1 MNMNHVRDYL
11 ITSYDFDPAS
21 NLWHRSDASPFSYSD
36 GDEVEDR
43 IYSIIKESSDR
54 SSSSIELQK
63 SITDWPTNYHFN
75 SRRANL
81 MRPIRHLLKGSILEI
96 GAGTG
101 AVTRF
106 LGENGGQI
114 LAIEGSGRRAAI
126 AATRCADLS
135 NVTVVADDFAAL
147 PSGPKFDVVT
157 LIGVLE
163 YARIFF
169 KIDDSDPVAALIAH
183 ARSFLRPGGI
193 LIVAIE
199 NQLGL
204 KYFAGC
210 AEDHTSKSMFG
221 VEDLYRGD
229 TVVTFGRAELSRRL
243 ADGGLPH
250 QQWWFPLPDYKLPV
264 SVLSDQAL
272 RHEVDLSALLAEAVR
287 TDPQITGPLAFSLER
302 AWGPVFRNG
311 LLGDLAN
318 SFLVLSS
325 DEALPDHD
333 VLGVHYGTSR
343 RPEFSKEVRFE
354 WQDGTVRVCRSRL
367 NHEPGA
373 NPSELISLH
382 LADEPFLPERTWH
395 AELISLWARAGW
407 TLEEWR
413 GWARR
418 WLDAVLALTPMPAQP
433 APPPAAIV
441 PGHLVDAIPRNMVLD
456 GKGTPHF
463 FDQEWRLN
471 EPVEIGFIAYRGI
484 YDSLDTL
491 VSCAKPAEGVSL
503 SKMSLFQDFTRSLGW
518 QVTADDIR
526 RYTQL
531 EGRIQA
537 TVSGASE
544 RPLSSLYDTV
554 AVHLGFGDMK
564 VNCIQALQQQL
575 VESQAEI
582 QQLTTSNETRE
593 NEHQASLRYISD
605 IEEKLATSTKTR
617 ENERQTTLQYIAD
630 IEQKLAALIKTR
642 ETERQTSLQYIAIIE
657 QKLTTSIKT
666 RETERQTSFQHAS
679 AIEQRLAASIASR
692 ENERR
697 TSLQHIAAVEQ
708 QLAAS
713 INSRQNEH
721 QASLQHIAAIERQLA
736 ASLEAHHEVQ
746 RQLIAMKSA
755 SDWLASQLCRAYF
768 KPWHPLRQGIQ
779 RLGLHTALFFK
790 PVLSRRGIRR
800 FRKSLLRRE
809 PVRFQLEWER
819 RSTLAAASPAGEHAP
834 TYGEQEFIPIQSEIY
849 IRIPAEELEADQEN
863 DANFNTQ
870 AENSNEL
877 YESTNEPDII
887 LIRTDQEISL
897 EFSEISSFDS
907 QSENDIALIENHQF
921 FDDISYSGT
930 AEAAQMGMSPLAHYV
945 KLGEA
950 RGLAPSRQ
958 FDPTFYRRRYPDI
971 VERCLVHYIC
981 HGRDEGRSPFPVAR
995 RLNYPVGT
1003 IDPRLPTVVIL
1014 VHEASRTGAPI
1025 LAWNIVRSL
1034 RQKYNVVVFLQ
1045 RPGALT
1051 EAFEMAANAVVT
1063 MPINL
1068 VAHEAE
1074 FEELARE
1081 LISNYNPIYVIAN
1094 SVESR
1099 SLVPAF
1105 EENGVPVIA
1114 LVHEFSN
1121 SHRPLGILYGLFK
1134 LASQVVFPAQ
1144 IVADSALTDHRH
1156 LIPRRYTILPQGHSE
1171 VPPQAKSAET
1181 GFPVADPRILKKPG
1195 LPEHGDIDALPPH
1208 DGTLLVAGMGTIT
1221 PRKGVDV
1228 FLSAAAE
1235 VVRRRPDLSIEFAWA
1250 GEAFTFDQSYVD
1262 LLEAQVERS
1271 GLAGRFRFLGAFS
1284 DLEPLYARTDIMVLS
1299 SRLDPLPN
1307 VSIDCALH
1315 GIPVLCFENAGG
1327 MAELLLKSED
1337 TRKLVVPYLDAGT
1350 LAERIVELASDTDLR
1365 RTLSQAVREIGDRT
1379 FDMQGYVDAIDN
1391 LGQASLHV
1399 RRQTQIDFETIG
1411 AASVFNA
1418 TLYQPGDT
1426 AQIGGDE
1433 ALWHYLQASRHA
1445 VPRGEPY
1452 SGYFVRRPLEGFHP
1466 LIYAEDN
1473 AAYDETTGEDPLAH
1487 YLRSGSPRGRWL
1499 HQTITPQANPP
1510 SAPSHLRVAMH
1521 GHFHYPELLPEFLG
1535 RLSRNRVP
1543 CDLFLTTSSEERR
1556 LQLQRSLEE
1565 FGMRGTVMVVPNK
1578 GRDIGPLLNA
1588 FSREQLF
1595 AYDIIGHVHGKR
1607 SPHADGSLGDVW
1619 RTFLWEHLVGGDFA
1633 MLDEIAAAFEAD
1645 PRLGLVFPED
1655 PNLCDWT
1662 ENREIAEALAAR
1674 MGIDLTNHFDF
1685 PIGTMFWAR
1694 PEALRPLFDLNL
1706 TWDDYPAE
1714 PLPIDGTM
1722 LHVLERMIPF
1732 AARKAGYDYATT
1744 YVKNHRR

>member
-1 MNMNHVRDYL
+1 
-11 ITSYDFDPAS
+11 
-21 NLWHRSDASPFSYSD
+21 
-36 GDEVEDR
+36 
-43 IYSIIKESSDR
+43 
-54 SSSSIELQK
+54 
-63 SITDWPTNYHFN
+63 
-75 SRRANL
+75 

-169 KIDDSDPVAALIAH
+169 KIDDSDPVAALIAR

-264 SVLSDQAL
+264 SVLSDQVL

-302 AWGPVFRNG
+302 AWSPVFRNG

-333 VLGVHYGTSR
+333 VLGAHYGTSR

-354 WQDGTVRVCRSRL
+354 WQEGTVRVCRSRL

-418 WLDAVLALTPMPAQP
+418 WLDAVLTLTSMPAQP
-433 APPPAAIV
+433 VPPPAAIV
-441 PGHLVDAIPRNMVLD
+441 PGHLVDAIPRNMLLD
-456 GKGTPHF
+456 GEGTPLF

-491 VSCAKPAEGVSL
+491 VSCAKPAEGISL

-554 AVHLGFGDMK
+554 AVHLGFGDLK
-564 VNCIQALQQQL
+564 VNSIQALQQQL
-575 VESQAEI
+575 IEAQAEI

-593 NEHQASLRYISD
+593 NEHQASL
-605 IEEKLATSTKTR
+605 
-617 ENERQTTLQYIAD
+617 
-630 IEQKLAALIKTR
+630 
-642 ETERQTSLQYIAIIE
+642 
-657 QKLTTSIKT
+657 
-666 RETERQTSFQHAS
+666 
-679 AIEQRLAASIASR
+679 
-692 ENERR
+692 
-697 TSLQHIAAVEQ
+697 
-708 QLAAS
+708 
-713 INSRQNEH
+713 
-721 QASLQHIAAIERQLA
+721 QHIAAIEHQLA
-736 ASLEAHHEVQ
+736 ASLGAHHELQ
-746 RQLIAMKSA
+746 QQLTAMKSA
-755 SDWLASQLCRAYF
+755 SDWLVSQLCRAYS

-779 RLGLHTALFFK
+779 RVGLRTALLLK
-790 PVLSRRGIRR
+790 PILPRPSIHRLQ
-800 FRKSLLRRE
+800 KSLLKRK
-809 PVRFQLEWER
+809 PIRFQLEWEKR
-819 RSTLAAASPAGEHAP
+819 NTLAAALPAVGHVP
-834 TYGEQEFIPIQSEIY
+834 TNDKQNFDQTHRASDTIFSQTESKLNKDTFQNNENEI
-849 IRIPAEELEADQEN
+849 ISQDN
-863 DANFNTQ
+863 D
-870 AENSNEL
+870 
-877 YESTNEPDII
+877 DII
-887 LIRTDQEISL
+887 
-897 EFSEISSFDS
+897 
-907 QSENDIALIENHQF
+907 LIENHQL

-930 AEAAQMGMSPLAHYV
+930 AEAAQMGMSPIAHYV

-1003 IDPRLPTVVIL
+1003 IDPRLPTVIIL

-1063 MPINL
+1063 MPIDL

-1121 SHRPLGILYGLFK
+1121 CHRPLGILYGLFK

-1171 VPPQAKSAET
+1171 LPPQAKSAET
-1181 GFPVADPRILKKPG
+1181 GFPVADPRILKKSG
-1195 LPEHGDIDALPPH
+1195 LPEHGDIDALPPR

-1337 TRKLVVPYLDAGT
+1337 TRTLVVPYLDAGT

-1365 RTLSQAVREIGDRT
+1365 RTLSQAVREIGNRT

-1445 VPRGEPY
+1445 IPRGEPY

-1521 GHFHYPELLPEFLG
+1521 GHFHYPELLPEFLE

-1619 RTFLWEHLVGGDFA
+1619 RTFLWEHLIGGDFA

-1685 PIGTMFWAR
+1685 PVGTMFWAR

-1714 PLPIDGTM
+1714 PLPIDGTL

-1744 YVKNHRR
+1744 YVRNHRR